1 MDHIPWVEKYRPQD
15 FSEIILQRHNELIFK
30 TMLEKNIIPDLLFYG
45 PPGTGKTT
53 TIINLIDSYQVNN
66 NQKHPELIVHL
77 NASDDRGIDIIRNQ
91 INTFTNSAH
100 LFNKGTKFIILDEVD
115 YMTKAAQQ
123 ALHNLMKDQSNT
135 NVRFCLICNY
145 ISKLEKPLQ
154 EACMSF
160 KFNSLPKENIKE
172 FLQKIVEKE
181 KIKNVSDQCIDNI
194 IKNYKSDIRSMIN
207 FLQRNHNSK
216 QSSKIISEKEIA
228 ELVNYFKK
236 FNKKSIQSY
245 EKKIIS
251 YLYDYNI
258 EKNDLIIKI
267 INYIIKHYKLS
278 DELINF
284 IKVVIRYDNYYLPE
298 FNTFFISNVVSLLSN

>member
-1 MDHIPWVEKYRPQD
+1 
-15 FSEIILQRHNELIFK
+15 
-30 TMLEKNIIPDLLFYG
+30 
-45 PPGTGKTT
+45 
-53 TIINLIDSYQVNN
+53 
-66 NQKHPELIVHL
+66 
-77 NASDDRGIDIIRNQ
+77 
-91 INTFTNSAH
+91 
-100 LFNKGTKFIILDEVD
+100 
-115 YMTKAAQQ
+115 MTKAAQQ

-145 ISKLEKPLQ
+145 ISKKLRKKHVCLSTNHFQ
-154 EACMSF
+154 RKYQGIF
-160 KFNSLPKENIKE
+160 
-172 FLQKIVEKE
+172 QKIVEKE
-181 KIKNVSDQCIDNI
+181 KIKMSDQCIDNI

-207 FLQRNHNSK
+207 LQRNHNSK
-216 QSSKIISEKEIA
+216 QSSKIISEKEIV

-278 DELINF
+278 DQLINF
-284 IKVVIRYDNYYLPE
+284 IKVVIRYDNNYLPE
-298 FNTFFISNVVSLLSN
+298 FNTFFKSNVVSLLSN

>member
-1 MDHIPWVEKYRPQD
+1 
-15 FSEIILQRHNELIFK
+15 
-30 TMLEKNIIPDLLFYG
+30 
-45 PPGTGKTT
+45 
-53 TIINLIDSYQVNN
+53 
-66 NQKHPELIVHL
+66 
-77 NASDDRGIDIIRNQ
+77 
-91 INTFTNSAH
+91 
-100 LFNKGTKFIILDEVD
+100 
-115 YMTKAAQQ
+115 
-123 ALHNLMKDQSNT
+123 
-135 NVRFCLICNY
+135 
-145 ISKLEKPLQ
+145 
-154 EACMSF
+154 
-160 KFNSLPKENIKE
+160 
-172 FLQKIVEKE
+172 
-181 KIKNVSDQCIDNI
+181 
-194 IKNYKSDIRSMIN
+194 MIN

-251 YLYDYNI
+251 YLYNYNI